1 MRMRKKKNL
10 LPRMERCADYLIP
23 DPYAMPGKWRSLM
36 PQARELRVELGCG
49 KGRFTA
55 GTAAAEPDVL
65 LLAIELVP
73 DAMVVAMERCRNLG
87 LHNVFFLSA
96 NADQLPLFFAPGE
109 VDRIYINFCDPWPNK
124 GHARRRLTHGSFL
137 KRYRQVLSPGGQ
149 IHFKTDNQPL
159 FEFSVEE
166 FPRYGFALSQVTR
179 NLHKNGPVGVM
190 TDYEAKFH
198 ALGQPINRL
207 VATMQEPWEEPFP
220 EEIREVRD
228 RWLAAF
234 GSHVSEE
241 DLGKRVFS
249 AGNYLWHLFSWEL
262 TPHESGQAALTA
274 LEAADFETAYLFY
287 YEHPPASERRIRPVP
302 REEALALACRSREDS
317 SVPDGMDWYL
327 TDKDFTWTLIHHHAE
342 ACGPYFA
349 RTQG

>member
-1 MRMRKKKNL
+1 
-10 LPRMERCADYLIP
+10 MEEI
-23 DPYAMPGKWRSLM
+23 
-36 PQARELRVELGCG
+36 
-49 KGRFTA
+49 
-55 GTAAAEPDVL
+55 
-65 LLAIELVP
+65 
-73 DAMVVAMERCRNLG
+73 
-87 LHNVFFLSA
+87 
-96 NADQLPLFFAPGE
+96 
-109 VDRIYINFCDPWPNK
+109 
-124 GHARRRLTHGSFL
+124 
-137 KRYRQVLSPGGQ
+137 
-149 IHFKTDNQPL
+149 
-159 FEFSVEE
+159 
-166 FPRYGFALSQVTR
+166 PRYGFALSQVTR
-179 NLHKNGPVGVM
+179 NLHESGPVGVM

-241 DLGKRVFS
+241 DLGKRVLS

-327 TDKDFTWTLIHHHAE
+327 TDKDFTWTFAHPHEE